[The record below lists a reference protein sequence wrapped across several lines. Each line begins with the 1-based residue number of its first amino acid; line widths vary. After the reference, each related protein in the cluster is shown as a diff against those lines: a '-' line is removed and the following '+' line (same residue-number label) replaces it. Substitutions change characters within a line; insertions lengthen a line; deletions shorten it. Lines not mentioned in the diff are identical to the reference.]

1 MIHKVAKFI
10 EQKQL
15 LNPQDKVLVAL
26 SGGADSVALL
36 IVLEK
41 LGYRCEA
48 LHCNF
53 HLRGEESMRDEK
65 FVRELCER
73 RNFSLKVVNF
83 DTTAYSKEKK
93 ISIEM
98 AARELR
104 YKAFEQE
111 RQKSGA
117 SAIAVAHHRDDS
129 AETVL
134 LNLLRGTGIKGLHGI
149 QPKNGHIVRPLLCVQ
164 RKEILQYLQ
173 WRGESFVTDSSNLE
187 TDYTRNKIRLNILPM
202 MSEINPSVIESIAQ
216 TAERIAESEKIYAA
230 AIEQG
235 IARVKEGNTIYTE
248 RLMNEPSPSA
258 LLHEILQPIGFN
270 STQINDIC
278 DSISR
283 EGCRIFE
290 SKDFRVIK
298 ERKTL
303 VIAPLQRE
311 KTEALTLP
319 LTGET
324 LTPQGK
330 LICTQREFCGSVE
343 RDRNIATL
351 DLAKITP
358 PLTLRPWQK
367 GDRFTPFGM
376 RGSKLISDYATDR
389 KMSKLEKEQLLVV
402 TDATERII
410 WLVGERP
417 SAHCAVKES
426 TKNILRIEWRRI

>member
-1 MIHKVAKFI
+1 MIHKVATFI
-10 EQKQL
+10 EQKHL
-15 LNPQDKVLVAL
+15 LAPRDKVLVAL

-73 RNFSLKVVNF
+73 REIPLKVVDF
-83 DTTAYSKEKK
+83 DTAAYAREKK
-93 ISIEM
+93 VSIEM

-104 YKAFEQE
+104 YEAFEQE
-111 RQKSGA
+111 RQRTST

-129 AETVL
+129 AETLL

-149 QPKNGHIVRPLLCVQ
+149 QPKNGYIVRPLLCVQ
-164 RKEILQYLQ
+164 RKEILEYLR

-187 TDYTRNKIRLNILPM
+187 TDYTRNKIRLNILPL

-216 TAERIAESEKIYAA
+216 TAERIAESEKVYAA

-235 IARVKEGNTIYTE
+235 IARVKQGNCIDTAK
-248 RLMNEPSPSA
+248 LMTEPSPSA
-258 LLHEILQPIGFN
+258 LLHEILQPTGFN
-270 STQINDIC
+270 SAQISDIC
-278 DSISR
+278 DCIGK
-283 EGCRIFE
+283 EGCRVFE
-290 SKDFRVIK
+290 SGNSRLIK
-298 ERKTL
+298 ERGTL
-303 VIAPLQRE
+303 VIAPRHTE
-311 KTEALTLP
+311 KTEERTLP
-319 LTGET
+319 RTGET
-324 LTPQGK
+324 ATPQG
-330 LICTQREFCGSVE
+330 IITCSEEPFDGNVTRE
-343 RDRNIATL
+343 RNIATL
-351 DLAKITP
+351 DLTKITL
-358 PLTLRPWQK
+358 PLTLRHWQK

-376 RGSKLISDYATDR
+376 RGSKLVSDYITDR
-389 KMSKLEKEQLLVV
+389 KMSLTEKEQQLVI
-402 TDATERII
+402 TDATGRII

-417 SAHCAVKES
+417 SAHCAVTES